1 MSGGDAPLTA
11 TVVPDVTGLDKSF
24 DYLVPTQLRSTVRV
38 GTSVRVPLH
47 GRRVGGWVVRVGP
60 PTGDV
65 AVERLVPLAA
75 WTGEGPSAALVEL
88 AEWAAPRW
96 GSPRLRPFL
105 VTASPPTR
113 VRVIGQ
119 GRPAAVRARVDAS
132 LGVRRL
138 LAEQPLGG
146 VVRVS
151 PTDDVMP
158 VLSAALERGRVL
170 VVHPAHDQVQLLASR
185 LRAAGSSVAVMPGD
199 WASAAAGVDVVIG
212 GRAAAWA
219 PAPELATVVVLDE
232 HDESLQEERSPT
244 WHARDVLIER
254 ACRAGVPCLLVSPC
268 PSVTALAWSGTR
280 WLRPSRTDER
290 EGWPIVEVVDRSDT
304 EPWKRS
310 LLTSPLITALRDTSK
325 RVVCVHNT
333 PGRARLLACRSCR
346 ALVACERCD
355 ASVTQDDDGRLHCR
369 RCGTERPPVCQ
380 VCGSTALANVRPGV
394 TRLRDELEAAAGRP
408 VLAVTGEVAPDA
420 VLDADVFVGT
430 EAVLHRVREA
440 DVVAFLDLDSEL
452 LAPRYRAG
460 EQAFALLVRAAR
472 LLGPR
477 RDGGRLLLQT
487 FLPDHEVV
495 QAALLADP
503 GRVAKL
509 EAGRRR
515 ALLLPPF
522 AALGHVSG
530 TGAAVFV
537 ADTGLAAAPDGDG
550 FLLRAATW
558 DDLGPVLAAT
568 PRPPGSRLRVEVD
581 PARR

>member
-1 MSGGDAPLTA
+1 VSGDAPLTA

-24 DYLVPTQLRSTVRV
+24 DYLVPAHLQPMVRV

-65 AVERLVPLAA
+65 PVERLVPIIS
-75 WTGEGPSAALVEL
+75 WTGEGPAADLVDL
-88 AEWAAPRW
+88 ADWAADRW
-96 GSPRLRPFL
+96 GAPRIRPFL

-113 VRVIGQ
+113 VRAVGR
-119 GRPAAVRARVDAS
+119 GRPAVVRHRPDAS
-132 LGVRRL
+132 VGVRRL
-138 LAEQPLGG
+138 LTDHPAGG
-146 VVRVS
+146 VVRVT

-158 VLSAALERGRVL
+158 VLSAALELGRVV
-170 VVHPAHDQVQLLASR
+170 VVHPSPAQAQLLAAR
-185 LRAAGSSVAVMPGD
+185 LRGQGSSVAVMPHD
-199 WASAAAGVDVVIG
+199 WAAAASGVDVVIG
-212 GRAAAWA
+212 GRATVWA
-219 PAPELATVVVLDE
+219 PAPGMAVLVVLDE

-244 WHARDVLIER
+244 WHARDVAIER
-254 ACRAGVPCLLVSPC
+254 TRRAGVPCLLVSPC
-268 PSVTALAWSGTR
+268 PTVTALKWSGTR
-280 WLRPSRTDER
+280 WLRPSPADER
-290 EGWPIVEVVDRSDT
+290 EGWPTVEVVDRSDT

-310 LLTSPLITALRDTSK
+310 LVTSPLIEVLRDPSK

-346 ALVACERCD
+346 SLVACERCD
-355 ASVTQDDDGRLHCR
+355 ASLAQADDGLLHCR
-369 RCGTERPPVCQ
+369 RCATVRPPVCQ

-394 TRLRDELEAAAGRP
+394 TRLRDELEAAAGRS
-408 VLAVTGEVAPDA
+408 VTAVTAQLAADETLVG
-420 VLDADVFVGT
+420 DVFVGT

-472 LLGPR
+472 LVGPR
-477 RDGGRLLLQT
+477 RDGGRLLVQT
-487 FLPDHEVV
+487 HLPQHEVV
-495 QAALLADP
+495 QAALHADP

-509 EAGRRR
+509 EAERRR
-515 ALLLPPF
+515 SLMLPPF

-530 TGAAVFV
+530 AGAAEFV
-537 ADTGLAAAPDGDG
+537 ADTHLASAPDGDG
-550 FLLRAATW
+550 FLVRAASW

-568 PRPPGSRLRVEVD
+568 PRPPHSRLRVEVD